1 MSETNEV
8 KKPATRKKKTDPAEM
23 PFEEAIARLE
33 VIVKAMESDTVSL
46 DESLALYEEGIALTR
61 RLSRELDEAEQR
73 VQILQRTPDGE
84 IKPAPFT
91 STEDRCHG
99 KYQL

>member
-8 KKPATRKKKTDPAEM
+8 KKSVELPVEI

-33 VIVKAMESDTVSL
+33 VIVKTMEGDTVSL
-46 DESLALYEEGIALTR
+46 DESLALYEEGIALVR

-73 VQILQRTPDGE
+73 VMILQRTPDGE

-91 STEDRCHG
+91 STED
-99 KYQL
+99 

>member
-8 KKPATRKKKTDPAEM
+8 KKPTTRKKKPADGTSDL
-23 PFEEAIARLE
+23 PFEAAIARLE
-33 VIVKAMESDTVSL
+33 EIVKAMEGDAVSL

-61 RLSRELDEAEQR
+61 RLNRELEEAEQR

-84 IKPAPFT
+84 IRPAPFT
-91 STEDRCHG
+91 STED
-99 KYQL
+99 

>member
-1 MSETNEV
+1 MSEPNTIQA
-8 KKPATRKKKTDPAEM
+8 PADL
-23 PFEEAIARLE
+23 PFEAAIARLE
-33 VIVKAMESDTVSL
+33 VIVKTMEGDTVSL
-46 DESLALYEEGIALTR
+46 DESLSLYEEGIALVR

-91 STEDRCHG
+91 STED
-99 KYQL
+99 